1 MGGLGIYR
9 CDSRKP
15 SSVCAYPT
23 RNSQSRLQV
32 PNVQGGNKA
41 CASQLYRQRS
51 LNHHHREGP
60 SRAGRDQ
67 QLISPFG
74 KKNLLPGRSVSFR
87 ESDMTNYSSSQS
99 KRVAR
104 SRPGSLH
111 NNSRPDYSRLRSGSC
126 SNAES
131 AGHLRPDSL
140 PVTTTS
146 NRRSSFRMPARQTS
160 IRESR
165 RVMAGPSMSLD
176 IPAPSSLPPPSPRS
190 RLAVVH
196 RIPIHLQQQ
205 PAAEDSKSKSM
216 YCRSASLTSEPISRG
231 WRSSIAK
238 MIRAKSTS
246 GNSVRSNHG
255 ERTECSSSPGKN
267 RRNNRNPSNM
277 TTGGEAV
284 GQCGAMVDCDGDS
297 GPGSSSQQHRHEGH
311 IDICVIQATPA
322 ASPCTSIRSTF
333 SGDSLDSA
341 AIKNIP
347 PYANFN
353 PSPAMSVRDR
363 RKCFARMKGQ
373 TIDHDNEAATNTNTN
388 TNTMTIDTSFLAPP
402 MIEYSGSLG
411 LSPSSLLAYPMAEL
425 RSRRSASPSAARGH
439 SATTWLQVFN
449 EEGPNNAATSSPRD
463 NCHHPSAKRSHPAV
477 IGRSPAG
484 RSSTMVVT
492 EHLGVSQL
500 APMGDGAGVAKACR
514 PASQSS
520 STSPTLQNTQQ
531 YTQFPF

>member
-1 MGGLGIYR
+1 
-9 CDSRKP
+9 
-15 SSVCAYPT
+15 
-23 RNSQSRLQV
+23 
-32 PNVQGGNKA
+32 
-41 CASQLYRQRS
+41 
-51 LNHHHREGP
+51 
-60 SRAGRDQ
+60 
-67 QLISPFG
+67 
-74 KKNLLPGRSVSFR
+74 
-87 ESDMTNYSSSQS
+87 MTNYSSSQS

-111 NNSRPDYSRLRSGSC
+111 NSSRPDYSRLRSGSC

-131 AGHLRPDSL
+131 GHLRPDCL
-140 PVTTTS
+140 PVTS
-146 NRRSSFRMPARQTS
+146 SSHRRSSFRMPARQTS

-165 RVMAGPSMSLD
+165 RVMAGPSMSVD
-176 IPAPSSLPPPSPRS
+176 IPSLPPPSPRS
-190 RLAVVH
+190 RCAVVH
-196 RIPIHLQQQ
+196 RIPIHLQQQQ

-255 ERTECSSSPGKN
+255 ERTDCSSSPSKN
-267 RRNNRNPSNM
+267 RRNNRNPSNL
-277 TTGGEAV
+277 TGGGDV
-284 GQCGAMVDCDGDS
+284 GQCGAMVDCDGES
-297 GPGSSSQQHRHEGH
+297 GGSSSQQHRHEGH

-373 TIDHDNEAATNTNTN
+373 TIDHDNEAATNTNT
-388 TNTMTIDTSFLAPP
+388 TMTIDTSFLAPP

-411 LSPSSLLAYPMAEL
+411 LSPSSLLAYPMADL
-425 RSRRSASPSAARGH
+425 RSRRSASPAARH

-449 EEGPNNAATSSPRD
+449 EEGPNNATSSPRD
-463 NCHHPSAKRSHPAV
+463 NCHPSAKRPHPAV

-484 RSSTMVVT
+484 RSTMIT

>member
-32 PNVQGGNKA
+32 PNVQANKA
-41 CASQLYRQRS
+41 CASQLHRQRS
-51 LNHHHREGP
+51 LNRKDEAL
-60 SRAGRDQ
+60 SRGGRDQ
-67 QLISPFG
+67 QLSPFN
-74 KKNLLPGRSVSFR
+74 KKNLPGRSVSFR
-87 ESDMTNYSSSQS
+87 ESDMTNYSQS

-111 NNSRPDYSRLRSGSC
+111 NSRPDYSRLRSGSC

-131 AGHLRPDSL
+131 GHLRPDSL
-140 PVTTTS
+140 PVT
-146 NRRSSFRMPARQTS
+146 NRRSSFRMPSRQAS

-165 RVMAGPSMSLD
+165 RIAGPSTSVD
-176 IPAPSSLPPPSPRS
+176 IPVPSLPPPSPRS

-196 RIPIHLQQQ
+196 RIPIHLQLQ
-205 PAAEDSKSKSM
+205 EDSKIKSM

-246 GNSVRSNHG
+246 GNSVRSNNG
-255 ERTECSSSPGKN
+255 ERTECSSPKN
-267 RRNNRNPSNM
+267 RRNRNPSNL
-277 TTGGEAV
+277 TGGEV
-284 GQCGAMVDCDGDS
+284 GQSSAMLDDADI
-297 GPGSSSQQHRHEGH
+297 GSSHREGH

-353 PSPAMSVRDR
+353 PSPVMSVRDR

-373 TIDHDNEAATNTNTN
+373 TIDHDNEATV
-388 TNTMTIDTSFLAPP
+388 TIDSSFLAPP
-402 MIEYSGSLG
+402 MIEYSASVG
-411 LSPSSLLAYPMAEL
+411 LSPSSLLAYPMADL
-425 RSRRSASPSAARGH
+425 RSRRSTSPARH

-449 EEGPNNAATSSPRD
+449 EEPNAISPKESS
-463 NCHHPSAKRSHPAV
+463 HPSAKRPHPAV
-477 IGRSPAG
+477 AGVGKSPA
-484 RSSTMVVT
+484 RSSTMVT
-492 EHLGVSQL
+492 EHLAVSQI
-500 APMGDGAGVAKACR
+500 APMGDGGVAKACR
-514 PASQSS
+514 PASQQSS

>member
-32 PNVQGGNKA
+32 PNVQGNKA

-51 LNHHHREGP
+51 LNHQREGP
-60 SRAGRDQ
+60 SRAGRDHQ
-67 QLISPFG
+67 QLSPLG
-74 KKNLLPGRSVSFR
+74 KKNLPGRSVSFR

-111 NNSRPDYSRLRSGSC
+111 NSSRPDYSRLRSGSC

-131 AGHLRPDSL
+131 GHLRPDSL
-140 PVTTTS
+140 PVTTTTS

-165 RVMAGPSMSLD
+165 RVMVGPSMSVD
-176 IPAPSSLPPPSPRS
+176 IAAPSLPPPSPRS

-205 PAAEDSKSKSM
+205 QAAEDSKSKSI

-255 ERTECSSSPGKN
+255 ERTECSSSPSKN
-267 RRNNRNPSNM
+267 RRNNRNPSNL
-277 TTGGEAV
+277 TTGGDV
-284 GQCGAMVDCDGDS
+284 LGQCGAMVDCDGDIS
-297 GPGSSSQQHRHEGH
+297 GPGSSSQQHREGH

-347 PYANFN
+347 PYANLN

-373 TIDHDNEAATNTNTN
+373 TIDHDNEAATNTN

-411 LSPSSLLAYPMAEL
+411 LSPSSLLAYPMADL
-425 RSRRSASPSAARGH
+425 RSRAQRR
-439 SATTWLQVFN
+439 WL
-449 EEGPNNAATSSPRD
+449 R
-463 NCHHPSAKRSHPAV
+463 
-477 IGRSPAG
+477 
-484 RSSTMVVT
+484 
-492 EHLGVSQL
+492 
-500 APMGDGAGVAKACR
+500 
-514 PASQSS
+514 
-520 STSPTLQNTQQ
+520 
-531 YTQFPF
+531 

>member
-32 PNVQGGNKA
+32 PNVQANKA
-41 CASQLYRQRS
+41 CVTQLHRQRS
-51 LNHHHREGP
+51 LNRKDEAL
-60 SRAGRDQ
+60 SRGSRDQ
-67 QLISPFG
+67 QLSPFN
-74 KKNLLPGRSVSFR
+74 KKNLPGRSVSFR
-87 ESDMTNYSSSQS
+87 ESDMTNYSRS

-104 SRPGSLH
+104 NRPGSLH
-111 NNSRPDYSRLRSGSC
+111 NSRPDYSRLRSGSC

-131 AGHLRPDSL
+131 GHLRPDSL
-140 PVTTTS
+140 PVTNPVT
-146 NRRSSFRMPARQTS
+146 NRRSSFRMPSRQTS

-165 RVMAGPSMSLD
+165 RIAGPSMSID
-176 IPAPSSLPPPSPRS
+176 IPLPSLPPPSPRS
-190 RLAVVH
+190 RLSVVH
-196 RIPIHLQQQ
+196 RIPIHLQQ
-205 PAAEDSKSKSM
+205 PEDSKSKSI

-246 GNSVRSNHG
+246 GNSVRSNG
-255 ERTECSSSPGKN
+255 ERTECSSPKN
-267 RRNNRNPSNM
+267 RRNRNPSNM
-277 TTGGEAV
+277 IGGEL
-284 GQCGAMVDCDGDS
+284 GQSSAMQDEVDN
-297 GPGSSSQQHRHEGH
+297 GSSHREGH

-353 PSPAMSVRDR
+353 PSPIMSVRDR

-373 TIDHDNEAATNTNTN
+373 TIDHDNEA
-388 TNTMTIDTSFLAPP
+388 TMTIDTSFLSPP
-402 MIEYSGSLG
+402 MIEYSGSVG
-411 LSPSSLLAYPMAEL
+411 LSPSSLLAYPMADL
-425 RSRRSASPSAARGH
+425 RSRRSTSPARH
-439 SATTWLQVFN
+439 SASTWLQVFN
-449 EEGPNNAATSSPRD
+449 EEPNATSQKESS
-463 NCHHPSAKRSHPAV
+463 HASTKRPHQV
-477 IGRSPAG
+477 VGGIGKSPA
-484 RSSTMVVT
+484 RSTAMIT
-492 EHLGVSQL
+492 EQHHLGVSQL
-500 APMGDGAGVAKACR
+500 VPISDSGVAKACR
-514 PASQSS
+514 SASQSS
-520 STSPTLQNTQQ
+520 STSPTQQNTQQ